1 MALKVNTDEWI
12 EKGGRRLKS
21 SQTDI
26 LRGVNSVTEA
36 PGIRA
41 AQQVDAMRAGILESL
56 DNGTWQRAVAG
67 VSLGEWQ
74 DAMINKGIPRLA
86 VGVDQAAGKIRDKIG
101 QLLQEVETA
110 QTAVDRMPK
119 GTFQDSLNRMT
130 QFSTLMHAS
139 KLNR

>member
-1 MALKVNTDEWI
+1 MQV
-12 EKGGRRLKS
+12 S
-21 SQTDI
+21 
-26 LRGVNSVTEA
+26 EA

-56 DNGTWQRAVAG
+56 DNGTWQRAVSG
-67 VSLGEWQ
+67 VSLGDWQ

-86 VGVDQAAGKIRDKIG
+86 VGVDQATTKIRDKIAT
-101 QLLQEVETA
+101 LLQEVESA

-130 QFSTLMHAS
+130 QFSTLMHQS

>member
-1 MALKVNTDEWI
+1 MALKTNTDEWI
-12 EKGGRRLKS
+12 EKWGRRLKS

-26 LRGVNSVTEA
+26 QRGVNNVTEA

-56 DNGTWQRAVAG
+56 DNGTWQRAVSA
-67 VSLGEWQ
+67 VSLGAWQ

-86 VGVDQAAGKIRDKIG
+86 VGVDQAATKIRDKIAT
-101 QLLQEVETA
+101 LLKEVEAA
-110 QTAVDRMPK
+110 QSTVERMPK

-130 QFSTLMHAS
+130 QFSTLMHQS